1 MNDVSNVNEARD
13 LNEVPEV
20 FVSPDSKE
28 LDTQVAPH
36 TSEVKRFLRIMFQR
50 KLVLFGVIVIVI
62 LFIGAIFAPL
72 IAPHDP
78 YLNDMAQSLQSPSA
92 DHILGTDKL
101 GRDVFSRLVYGART
115 ALMVGFGTVAVASIA
130 GVILGLLA
138 GYMGGWTNGVI
149 MRIMDALMGFPML
162 VLALLLAAV
171 LGGGIQNVIIA
182 LAIATLP
189 GYARLMCGETLSVKE
204 NEFITAQRAMG
215 GKSLRT
221 MVKHIL
227 PNAFQPTLV
236 LITAMLGNVILA
248 EAGLSFLGIGIKPP
262 GVAWGGMAADGYR
275 YLESHPMLAFAP
287 AVAIMIVVFAFNMV
301 GDGLR
306 DALDPKLRGVL

>member
-1 MNDVSNVNEARD
+1 MSEVVD
-13 LNEVPEV
+13 LNDASAVPQIGLLDATAPPH
-20 FVSPDSKE
+20 VSE
-28 LDTQVAPH
+28 RR
-36 TSEVKRFLRIMFQR
+36 RFFRILFQR
-50 KLVLFGVIVIVI
+50 KLVMFGVGVLAILVIV
-62 LFIGAIFAPL
+62 GIFAPL

-78 YLNDMAQSLQSPSA
+78 YKNDLAQSLQPISR
-92 DHILGTDKL
+92 DHILGTDSL
-101 GRDVFSRLVYGART
+101 GRDTFSRLVYGART
-115 ALMVGFGTVAVASIA
+115 ALIVGFGTVAVASIA
-130 GVILGLLA
+130 GIILGLLA
-138 GYMGGWTNGVI
+138 GYLGGATNTVI

-162 VLALLLAAV
+162 ILALLLAAV

-189 GYARLMCGETLSVKE
+189 GYTRLMCGETLSVKE
-204 NEFITAQRAMG
+204 NEYIMAQRAMG

-221 MVKHIL
+221 MAKHIL

-248 EAGLSFLGIGIKPP
+248 EAALSFLGIGIKPP
-262 GVAWGGMAADGYR
+262 GVAWGSMAADGYR
-275 YLESHPMLAFAP
+275 YLGDHAQLSFAP
-287 AVAIMIVVFAFNMV
+287 AIAIMVVVFAFNMV